1 MKWGEIVVNKIV
13 KIVENIGLITMTI
26 LAAGIL
32 IVVLVTFGVSETP
45 GLFQLA
51 TGTLATAWITL
62 FTMANI
68 KEDRN
73 ENDKNK

>member
-1 MKWGEIVVNKIV
+1 MVNKIV
-13 KIVENIGLITMTI
+13 KNIGLITMTI
-26 LAAGIL
+26 LAAAIL
-32 IVVLVTFGVSETP
+32 IAVLVTFGVSETP

-62 FTMANI
+62 FAMANI

-73 ENDKNK
+73 ENDKNE

>member
-1 MKWGEIVVNKIV
+1 MNVKKYV

-32 IVVLVTFGVSETP
+32 IVVLVTFGLSETP

-62 FTMANI
+62 FTLANW
-68 KEDRN
+68 KE
-73 ENDKNK
+73 K

>member
-1 MKWGEIVVNKIV
+1 MVNKNLV

-26 LAAGIL
+26 LAVGIL
-32 IVVLVTFGVSETP
+32 IVVLVTFGLSKTP

-62 FTMANI
+62 FAIANI
-68 KEDRN
+68 KED
-73 ENDKNK
+73 

>member
-1 MKWGEIVVNKIV
+1 MDKFIKIA
-13 KIVENIGLITMTI
+13 ENIGLITMTI
-26 LAAGIL
+26 LAAAIL
-32 IVVLVTFGVSETP
+32 IAVLVTFGVSETP

-62 FTMANI
+62 FAMANI

>member
-1 MKWGEIVVNKIV
+1 MVKKIV
-13 KIVENIGLITMTI
+13 KNVENIGLITMTI
-26 LAAGIL
+26 LAAAIL
-32 IVVLVTFGVSETP
+32 IAVLVTFGVSETS